1 MVHFHYI
8 FTENNFFTPLSIKI
22 FCEETLPFG
31 DSGIRLDIRSVKKP
45 CRSDIRTFGH
55 SNFFIFYFNI
65 NITIKIKTWPKITF
79 WPHFV
84 NKYIFFLILKKKLIF
99 NFHSDVQTIGIFF
112 WYFPLKSM
120 KMAHFRFFSWNFTKN
135 HFFGSFF
142 KKIFL

>member
-45 CRSDIRTFGH
+45 CRSDIRTF
-55 SNFFIFYFNI
+55 NFFYFYFNI
-65 NITIKIKTWPKITF
+65 NITIKIKTWPKIIF

-84 NKYIFFLILKKKLIF
+84 NKYIFFWFWKKVNFQLSFRCSDCRNIF
-99 NFHSDVQTIGIFF
+99 LVFALEINENRTF
-112 WYFPLKSM
+112 W
-120 KMAHFRFFSWNFTKN
+120 
-135 HFFGSFF
+135 SFF
-142 KKIFL
+142 VKFQQKSLFGFVFQKKNFL